1 MNPVLIVIPILTVLM
16 FDLGLELRPA
26 DFSLLR
32 RSPRAVM
39 VGLCGQIVLLPAV
52 ALGLIW
58 VFDIDPVMAVGLML
72 IACSPGGSSSNVFSA
87 LAGGDVALSVS
98 LTALSSVITLITLPL
113 ILSFSVGSWI
123 ELPLGSLIGQ
133 NIVLALLPMFAGMAV
148 RAKLPAAASRIHV
161 VLRRMA
167 FPALMLLAAV
177 FFVVHHRTISAN
189 FSTLGPAVL
198 LLLCLSMCGGA
209 ALAAISGLVSVQRR
223 TLVIEVGMQ
232 NSAQAIAL
240 ASSPLV
246 FADDSLAVPAI
257 VYALLMNVVLLA
269 YVGLCRYRL
278 RAAVGSAR

>member
-133 NIVLALLPMFAGMAV
+133 NIVLALLPVFAGMAV

-209 ALAAISGLVSVQRR
+209 ALVAISGLVSVQRR

-278 RAAVGSAR
+278 RAAVGTAR

>member
-52 ALGLIW
+52 GLGLIW

-133 NIVLALLPMFAGMAV
+133 NIVLALLPVFAGMAV

-198 LLLCLSMCGGA
+198 LLLCLSMCGG

-278 RAAVGSAR
+278 RAAVGTAR

>member
-52 ALGLIW
+52 GLGLIW

-133 NIVLALLPMFAGMAV
+133 NIVLALLPVFAGMAV

-189 FSTLGPAVL
+189 FSTLGPAV
-198 LLLCLSMCGGA
+198 
-209 ALAAISGLVSVQRR
+209 LAAISGLVSVQRR

-278 RAAVGSAR
+278 RAAVGTAR

>member
-133 NIVLALLPMFAGMAV
+133 NIVLALLPVFAGMAV

-198 LLLCLSMCGGA
+198 LLLCLSM
-209 ALAAISGLVSVQRR
+209 
-223 TLVIEVGMQ
+223 
-232 NSAQAIAL
+232 
-240 ASSPLV
+240 
-246 FADDSLAVPAI
+246 
-257 VYALLMNVVLLA
+257 
-269 YVGLCRYRL
+269 
-278 RAAVGSAR
+278 